1 MGRAHSAGRLC
12 RRRAANSGEPASGQ
26 APRCS
31 GFVAALLPLARA
43 GEAPRLGGRVVPLVR
58 RRQAEAMR
66 HTSFA
71 TGAECRGDPPPH
83 RATGAR
89 QGRCRAGTFVMEIR
103 LTRHGRHVAIVTIDN
118 QPRLNAMT
126 RQMLAALGHFWDE
139 LERDECRCIILTGT
153 GERAFTV
160 GADIS
165 GDLSAGPEI
174 ARMVNH
180 ALLKND
186 PYSKPIIAAV
196 NGDCVGGGLELML
209 STDIRAAVPT
219 ARFGL
224 TEVKWSIYPFGGS
237 TIKLIQKIGYV
248 AAMDLLLT
256 ARLIDAGEAAR
267 LGLVNRCVP
276 RNELMGW
283 AIETA
288 EMIAANSPSAVQA
301 VKRQVSATIAD
312 HALTRE
318 ALEQRLGDEV
328 RASPHFAEGI
338 AAFREKRRPRYE

>member
-1 MGRAHSAGRLC
+1 
-12 RRRAANSGEPASGQ
+12 
-26 APRCS
+26 
-31 GFVAALLPLARA
+31 
-43 GEAPRLGGRVVPLVR
+43 
-58 RRQAEAMR
+58 
-66 HTSFA
+66 
-71 TGAECRGDPPPH
+71 
-83 RATGAR
+83 
-89 QGRCRAGTFVMEIR
+89 MEIR
-103 LTRHGRHVAIVTIDN
+103 LARHGRHVAIITIDN
-118 QPRLNAMT
+118 QRRLNAMT
-126 RQMLAALGHFWDE
+126 RQMLGELEHLWDE
-139 LERDECRCIILTGT
+139 LERDECRCIVLTGA

-180 ALLKND
+180 ALLKNE

-196 NGDCVGGGLELML
+196 NGDCIGGGLELLL

-237 TIKLIQKIGYV
+237 TIKLIQQIGYV
-248 AAMDLLLT
+248 HAMDLLLT
-256 ARLIDAGEAAR
+256 AQLIDAAQAAQ
-267 LGLVNRCVP
+267 LGLVNRLVP
-276 RNELMGW
+276 APELMGC
-283 AIETA
+283 AIEMA

-318 ALEQRLGDEV
+318 AMEQQLGDAV
-328 RASPHFAEGI
+328 RASPEFAEGI
-338 AAFREKRRPRYE
+338 AAFREKRAPHYE

>member
-1 MGRAHSAGRLC
+1 
-12 RRRAANSGEPASGQ
+12 
-26 APRCS
+26 
-31 GFVAALLPLARA
+31 
-43 GEAPRLGGRVVPLVR
+43 
-58 RRQAEAMR
+58 
-66 HTSFA
+66 
-71 TGAECRGDPPPH
+71 
-83 RATGAR
+83 
-89 QGRCRAGTFVMEIR
+89 MEIR
-103 LTRHGRHVAIVTIDN
+103 LTRHGRHVAIVTVDN

-126 RQMLAALGHFWDE
+126 RQMLRELGRLWDE
-139 LERDECRCIILTGT
+139 LERDACRCIVLTGA

-160 GADIS
+160 GADAS

-180 ALLKND
+180 ALLKNES
-186 PYSKPIIAAV
+186 YSKPIIAAV

-237 TIKLIQKIGYV
+237 TIKLVQQIGYV
-248 AAMDLLLT
+248 HAMDLLLT
-256 ARLIDAGEAAR
+256 ARLIDAEQAAQ
-267 LGLVNRCVP
+267 LGLVNRLVP
-276 RNELMGW
+276 AGELMGW

-301 VKRQVSATIAD
+301 VKRQVSATIAA

-318 ALEQRLGDEV
+318 AMEQQLGDAV
-328 RASPHFAEGI
+328 RASPDFAEGI
-338 AAFREKRRPRYE
+338 AAFREKRAPRYE

>member
-1 MGRAHSAGRLC
+1 MEVS
-12 RRRAANSGEPASGQ
+12 
-26 APRCS
+26 
-31 GFVAALLPLARA
+31 LA
-43 GEAPRLGGRVVPLVR
+43 
-58 RRQAEAMR
+58 
-66 HTSFA
+66 
-71 TGAECRGDPPPH
+71 
-83 RATGAR
+83 
-89 QGRCRAGTFVMEIR
+89 
-103 LTRHGRHVAIVTIDN
+103 RHGRHIAIVTIDN

-126 RQMLAALGHFWDE
+126 REMLAELGRLWDE
-139 LERDECRCIILTGT
+139 LERDASRCIILTGA

-160 GADIS
+160 GADIG

-180 ALLKND
+180 ALLKTD
-186 PYSKPIIAAV
+186 AYSKPIIAAV

-209 STDIRAAVPT
+209 STDIRAATPK

-237 TIKLIQKIGYV
+237 TTKLIQQIGYV
-248 AAMDLLLT
+248 HAMDLLLT
-256 ARLIDAGEAAR
+256 ARLIDANQAAG
-267 LGLVNRCVP
+267 LGLVNRVVP
-276 RNELMGW
+276 ADALMGW

-318 ALEQRLGDEV
+318 ALEQQLGDAV
-328 RASPHFAEGI
+328 RASPDFAEGI
-338 AAFREKRRPRYE
+338 SAFREKRRPQY

>member
-1 MGRAHSAGRLC
+1 M
-12 RRRAANSGEPASGQ
+12 
-26 APRCS
+26 
-31 GFVAALLPLARA
+31 
-43 GEAPRLGGRVVPLVR
+43 
-58 RRQAEAMR
+58 
-66 HTSFA
+66 
-71 TGAECRGDPPPH
+71 D
-83 RATGAR
+83 
-89 QGRCRAGTFVMEIR
+89 IR
-103 LTRHGRHVAIVTIDN
+103 LDRHGPHIAIVTIDN

-126 RQMLAALGHFWDE
+126 RAMLAELGRLWDE
-139 LERDECRCIILTGT
+139 LERDPCRCIILTGA

-165 GDLSAGPEI
+165 GDLSAEAET

-180 ALLKND
+180 ALLKTD
-186 PYSKPIIAAV
+186 AYSKPIIAAV

-209 STDIRAAVPT
+209 STDIRAAAPK

-237 TIKLIQKIGYV
+237 TIKLTQQIGYV
-248 AAMDLLLT
+248 HAMDLLLT
-256 ARLIDAGEAAR
+256 ARLIDAAR
-267 LGLVNRCVP
+267 AEELGLVNRVVP
-276 RNELMGW
+276 ADVLMAW

-318 ALEQRLGDEV
+318 PLEQELGDRV
-328 RASPHFAEGI
+328 RASSDFAEGI
-338 AAFREKRRPRYE
+338 AAFREKRRPRY

>member
-1 MGRAHSAGRLC
+1 
-12 RRRAANSGEPASGQ
+12 
-26 APRCS
+26 
-31 GFVAALLPLARA
+31 
-43 GEAPRLGGRVVPLVR
+43 
-58 RRQAEAMR
+58 
-66 HTSFA
+66 
-71 TGAECRGDPPPH
+71 
-83 RATGAR
+83 
-89 QGRCRAGTFVMEIR
+89 MEIR

-126 RQMLAALGHFWDE
+126 RQMLAELGRFWDE

-224 TEVKWSIYPFGGS
+224 TEVRWSIYPFGGS
-237 TIKLIQKIGYV
+237 TIKLVQQIGYV
-248 AAMDLLLT
+248 HAMDLLLT
-256 ARLIDAGEAAR
+256 ARLIDAEQASR
-267 LGLVNRCVP
+267 LGLVNRLVP
-276 RNELMGW
+276 PGELMGW

-288 EMIAANSPSAVQA
+288 EIIAANSPSAVQA

-312 HALTRE
+312 HALSRE
-318 ALEQRLGDEV
+318 AVEQQLGDAV
-328 RASPHFAEGI
+328 RASPDFAEGI
-338 AAFREKRRPRYE
+338 AAFREKRAPRYE